1 MSQIVAVQGVQS
13 TIEYLRRFDK
23 ELFKEI
29 RKELI
34 KSAAPT
40 VMAVKKEFPKEPWNS
55 TRGVHWTMYG
65 RTERG
70 RKAPSAAGES
80 FPRYQQRKVKQG
92 VKADTGS
99 RRRRTDGTYT
109 ILRIK
114 QTDAA
119 GSIYDLAKN
128 QQTMTPDR
136 GSFVKNLNNAKRG
149 KPNSRVM
156 YPTVKKQLPSL
167 IADVEKILSRIENM
181 YSAEIASDTNMRSAS
196 SGRASSQ
203 VRNALGQFGKAF

>member
-13 TIEYLRRFDK
+13 TIEYLRRFDRD
-23 ELFKEI
+23 LFKEI

-40 VMAVKKEFPKEPWNS
+40 VRAVKQEFPKQPWNS

-70 RKAPSAAGES
+70 RKSPSAAGAS
-80 FPRYQQRKVKQG
+80 FPRYQQRKVQQG

-119 GSIYDLAKN
+119 GSIYDLAKH
-128 QQTMTPDR
+128 QQTTSPDR

-167 IADVEKILSRIENM
+167 ISDVEKILSRIENM
-181 YSAEIASDTNMRSAS
+181 YSAEIASDTQMRSA
-196 SGRASSQ
+196 ASSRAGKQ
-203 VRNALGQFGKAF
+203 VRNVLGQFGKAM